1 MKRLMTLPH
10 LPEAPR
16 RATFGP
22 LVARILGAFMAAAMT
37 WVIGVQTAS
46 AESLG
51 AGEPIWSGR
60 VAAALQ
66 PAMSTAPELSDGG
79 AADMV
84 VVYKGRRTMYL
95 MRDGKV
101 LRSYAVA
108 LGRNPFGHKNREGD
122 GRTPEGGYLID
133 WRNSDSDFHLSLHIS
148 YPRPQ
153 DHRLASEAGLDP
165 GGAIMIHG
173 LPNGRTAEEIGHPG
187 VDWTNGCI
195 AVSNEEIEEIWEL
208 VDDGTAIFILP

>member
-1 MKRLMTLPH
+1 MAVAATAQPALA
-10 LPEAPR
+10 EA
-16 RATFGP
+16 
-22 LVARILGAFMAAAMT
+22 
-37 WVIGVQTAS
+37 
-46 AESLG
+46 
-51 AGEPIWSGR
+51 AGEAIWTGE
-60 VAAALQ
+60 VAAAPHQ
-66 PAMSTAPELSDGG
+66 PAQSLAPEVLGTET
-79 AADMV
+79 ADMIL
-84 VVYKGRRTMYL
+84 VYKGRRIMYL

-101 LRSYAVA
+101 LRSYDVA

-133 WRNSDSDFHLSLHIS
+133 WRNEDSDFHLSLHIS

-153 DHRLASEAGLDP
+153 DHRTASEAGHDP

-173 LPNGRTAEEIGHPG
+173 LPNGRTADEIGHPM

-195 AVSNEEIEEIWEL
+195 AVSNAEIEEIWEL